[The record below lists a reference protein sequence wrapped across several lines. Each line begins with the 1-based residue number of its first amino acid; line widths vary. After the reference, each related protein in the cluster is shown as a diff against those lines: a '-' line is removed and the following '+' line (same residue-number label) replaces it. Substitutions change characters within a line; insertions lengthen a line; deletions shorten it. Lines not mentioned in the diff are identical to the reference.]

1 MEFGNEEL
9 LTVKEAAAY
18 LGITTQYAY
27 QLRHNGKGPKCEKI
41 EMPSAGAGPRLR
53 LVYQKSDLDE
63 WNAARLE
70 AKKPKAKA
78 PPKPRA
84 SRKKAIA
91 EAA

>member
-1 MEFGNEEL
+1 MSEQM
-9 LTVKEAAAY
+9 TVKEAAAY

-41 EMPSAGAGPRLR
+41 EMTSAGAGPRLR

-84 SRKKAIA
+84 SRKKKEVA

>member
-1 MEFGNEEL
+1 MSEQMTVNEASE
-9 LTVKEAAAY
+9 Y
-18 LGITTQYAY
+18 LGLTRQYLY
-27 QLRHNGKGPKCEKI
+27 QCRHNGKGPKCEKI
-41 EMPSAGAGPRLR
+41 EMSSAGAGPRLR

-84 SRKKAIA
+84 SRKKKEVA
-91 EAA
+91 EAM